1 MLQLNLLIG
10 SWLWELSCALQWV
23 LISVTYLDV
32 GLIDAVWNCSGRIAL
47 FSVWSSAGCLCGT
60 KSCLRSSSSFRKRI
74 CNNRSFIS
82 LSLSF
87 TASTKSPSSFFLAKD
102 PYIRTCVQ
110 GKDIHTNLE
119 YSIIGHTQIPTKNTS
134 DIRTCNC
141 GDRPNMV
148 ECPKHSALKVLM
160 DTHPFNQ
167 WPWSAMTSQE

>member
-1 MLQLNLLIG
+1 MQPLVLQLNLLIG
-10 SWLWELSCALQWV
+10 SWLWELSCPLQWV

-32 GLIDAVWNCSGRIAL
+32 GLTDAVWNCSGRIAL
-47 FSVWSSAGCLCGT
+47 FSVGSSAGSLCGT

-102 PYIRTCVQ
+102 PYIRTCAQ

-134 DIRTCNC
+134 DIHATVGIEQIR
-141 GDRPNMV
+141 
-148 ECPKHSALKVLM
+148 
-160 DTHPFNQ
+160 
-167 WPWSAMTSQE
+167 